1 MPIET
6 EPHEAKAVGKNLR
19 VSWKHTTEV
28 GRFVKGDSL
37 DKAKEKLER
46 VVEKDLAVPYT
57 KFDSD
62 AGHKSG
68 IGAGRYPVKSA
79 EKVLELIEDA
89 ESNAED
95 QGINTD
101 NLELKNIITNQGPT
115 FSRRQEKLKSAH
127 VKIIVGE
134 R

>member
-6 EPHEAKAVGKNLR
+6 EPHEAKAIGNNLR

-28 GRFVKGDSL
+28 GRFIKGDSVE
-37 DKAKEKLER
+37 KAKQKLQK

-62 AGHKSG
+62 AGHKTG
-68 IGAGRYPVKSA
+68 KGAGRYPVKSA
-79 EKVLELIEDA
+79 EKVLELIENA

-95 QGINTD
+95 QGLNTD
-101 NLELKNIITNQGPT
+101 NLKVKNVITNQGPT
-115 FSRRQEKLKSAH
+115 FSQRQENLKSAH
-127 VKIIVGE
+127 IKIIVGE